1 MTFIA
6 TVPEDEATG
15 AVAEMYDHVRET
27 RGELTNF
34 AQAWSARPEVYA
46 AWEQLNG
53 TIKAGMELRL
63 YELATVA
70 AARRL
75 RSTYCALAHGT
86 VLANEFLGAE
96 TVRAVVTDPDAAG
109 LDPADAAVVDFAGK
123 VVADAASITQD
134 DVDRLRDAGLSDRD
148 VLDVAVAAAARCF
161 FSKTLDAVGVQA
173 DASFARV
180 EPALR
185 EALTVGRPIAAA

>member
-46 AWEQLNG
+46 AWEQLNE